1 MESFQNL
8 YLVVRCVYNAWKAAL
23 DTGSGFGSLREPTL
37 ELNFTNPYCTFSRP
51 NKTLFWKN
59 MSNLM
64 IIWKW
69 LCSLG
74 WVFFYRFLCENLL
87 GLHLVIFYAYVEDIM
102 QNILSVMF
110 AVSCWW
116 LCWWSKFFILLL
128 FFLLFF
134 FSMWHYLPLPFHLL
148 QPLAFCFYSLR
159 EGLTC
164 SKYFTCISGQKSGG
178 NNIIIIIISFWRFFF
193 LSHGLA

>member
-1 MESFQNL
+1 MESFQTV

-59 MSNLM
+59 MSSLM

-74 WVFFYRFLCENLL
+74 WVFFDRFLYENLL
-87 GLHLVIFYAYVEDIM
+87 GLHLVIFNAYVEDIM
-102 QNILSVMF
+102 QSFLSLMF

-116 LCWWSKFFILLL
+116 SCWWSKFFILLL
-128 FFLLFF
+128 FFFF
-134 FSMWHYLPLPFHLL
+134 FFQYVTLFASAF
-148 QPLAFCFYSLR
+148 PLAAAVSILFLFI
-159 EGLTC
+159 EGRADLF
-164 SKYFTCISGQKSGG
+164 KLLHMYQRPKV
-178 NNIIIIIISFWRFFF
+178 RR
-193 LSHGLA
+193 